1 MKIGNKVIPK
11 WGVAAIGAGAVAVV
25 GGIAAAVI
33 LNIGGK
39 NAFRNI
45 TVLDTLGSISVF
57 REAIN
62 DTMEAYVDMN
72 LESGDQVSVGP
83 ASELDLKL
91 DDDKYVYVEENTK
104 MYLQSEG
111 DSENSKTVIYLTEG
125 ATLHKLDTKLNE
137 NSTYEIRTPNATMA
151 IRGTITWARVYKG
164 ADGEVHSDF
173 QVYEGKTELQL
184 HTVDGT
190 PIGNPVDIPE
200 GYQMSTR
207 GGLDFS
213 EIIMQNVGGKLLES
227 APIDF
232 KEIPTQTL
240 CNLKSISNTGR
251 KMYIG
256 DDLLQNTVPIDW
268 NRNGLKDVFND
279 TKNVFIQKYRSS
291 LQNQSDL
298 PTQAATIGNIPEETT
313 AAPENVTE
321 AKTEPATTEPAT
333 TEAATTE
340 AATTQAPTTQAA
352 TTEAATTETATTEEE
367 TEEEAGGNNT
377 EPTTKEETTEK
388 ETESGT
394 AGGTEEE
401 TSSSVTY
408 YTVTFKLV
416 FHEESFDFAT
426 QTVASG
432 EAATKPLLEP
442 YGGSGKWAWYIAKNN
457 SDSADSAEY
466 SPYDFDTP
474 VTGDITIA
482 WYCID

>member
-1 MKIGNKVIPK
+1 MKIGKNVIPK

-62 DTMEAYVDMN
+62 DIMEAYVDMN

-91 DDDKYVYVEENTK
+91 DDDKFVYVEENTK

-151 IRGTITWARVYKG
+151 IRGTVTWARVYKG

-184 HTVDGT
+184 HTADGT
-190 PIGNPVDIPE
+190 PIGNPVVIPE
-200 GYQMSTR
+200 GHQMLTR
-207 GGLDFS
+207 GSQNFS
-213 EIIMQNVGGKLLES
+213 EIILQNVGSELSQS

-256 DDLLQNTVPIDW
+256 DDSLQNTVPIDW

-279 TKNVFIQKYRSS
+279 TKNVFIQKYKSS

-298 PTQAATIGNIPEETT
+298 PTQAATTGNIPEETT

-321 AKTEPATTEPAT
+321 AQTEPATTEAATEPAT

-352 TTEAATTETATTEEE
+352 TTETATTEEE
-367 TEEEAGGNNT
+367 TT
-377 EPTTKEETTEK
+377 EEETTE
-388 ETESGT
+388 E
-394 AGGTEEE
+394 GTEED
-401 TSSSVTY
+401 TSSSITS
-408 YTVTFKLV
+408 YTVTFQYNG
-416 FHEESFDFAT
+416 STFAT
-426 QTVASG
+426 QTVTSGGTAS
-432 EAATKPLLEP
+432 EP
-442 YGGSGKWAWYIAKNN
+442 KLRPAPIGSWYIDKGG
-457 SDSADSAEY
+457 SDSADESTAPSGAVEY
-466 SPYDFDTP
+466 SSYTFGTP
-474 VTGDITIA
+474 VTGDITLI
-482 WYCID
+482 WMGI

>member
-1 MKIGNKVIPK
+1 MKIGKNVIPK

-72 LESGDQVSVGP
+72 LEPGDQVSVGP

-91 DDDKYVYVEENTK
+91 DDDKFVYVEENTK

-184 HTVDGT
+184 HTADGT
-190 PIGNPVDIPE
+190 PIGNPVVIPE
-200 GYQMSTR
+200 GHQMLTR
-207 GGLDFS
+207 GSQNFS
-213 EIIMQNVGGKLLES
+213 EIILQNVGSELSQS

-232 KEIPTQTL
+232 NEIPTQTL

-251 KMYIG
+251 KLYIG
-256 DDLLQNTVPIDW
+256 DDSLRNTAPIDW

-279 TKNVFIQKYRSS
+279 TKNVFIQKYKSS

-298 PTQAATIGNIPEETT
+298 PTQAATTGNIPEETT

-321 AKTEPATTEPAT
+321 AQTEPATTEAATEPAT

-340 AATTQAPTTQAA
+340 PATTQAD
-352 TTEAATTETATTEEE
+352 TTETATTEEE

-388 ETESGT
+388 ETESSI
-394 AGGTEEE
+394 AGGSEEVTQ
-401 TSSSVTY
+401 TS
-408 YTVTFKLV
+408 YTVTFTYGGNT
-416 FHEESFDFAT
+416 FAT
-426 QTVASG
+426 QTVTNGGTAS
-432 EAATKPLLEP
+432 KPLLQP
-442 YGGSGKWAWYIAKNN
+442 TQDGMWVIVSTGDSSSDTTTGTSGA
-457 SDSADSAEY
+457 ADSTEY
-466 SPYDFDTP
+466 SSYTFDTP
-474 VTGDITIA
+474 VTGNITLI
-482 WYCID
+482 WQEISG

>member
-111 DSENSKTVIYLTEG
+111 DSENSKTVIYMSEG
-125 ATLHKLDTKLNE
+125 ASLHRIDKKLNE

-151 IRGTITWARVYKG
+151 IRGTVGWVQVTDSYHSKICLLEGTLTVFCNDPVVGQAKGQTITLEAGHK
-164 ADGEVHSDF
+164 AE
-173 QVYEGKTELQL
+173 
-184 HTVDGT
+184 
-190 PIGNPVDIPE
+190 IGGDQNH
-200 GYQMSTR
+200 
-207 GGLDFS
+207 S

-321 AKTEPATTEPAT
+321 AQTEPATTEPAT

-352 TTEAATTETATTEEE
+352 TTQQATTEEE

-377 EPTTKEETTEK
+377 EPTTKEEPTEK
-388 ETESGT
+388 ETESST
-394 AGGTEEE
+394 AGGSEEVTQ
-401 TSSSVTY
+401 TS
-408 YTVTFKLV
+408 YTVTF
-416 FHEESFDFAT
+416 EYGGNTFAT

-432 EAATKPLLEP
+432 GTASVPKLHPTA
-442 YGGSGKWAWYIAKNN
+442 YGTWCTVDAEGSTQYN
-457 SDSADSAEY
+457 SY
-466 SPYDFDTP
+466 SFSTP
-474 VTGDITIA
+474 VTGDITLIWMEVA
-482 WYCID
+482 G

>member
-1 MKIGNKVIPK
+1 MKIGKNVIPK

-91 DDDKYVYVEENTK
+91 DDDKFVYVEENTK

-111 DSENSKTVIYLTEG
+111 DSENSKTVIYMSEG
-125 ATLHKLDTKLNE
+125 ASLHKLDTKLNE

-151 IRGTITWARVYKG
+151 IRGTVTWARVYKG

-184 HTVDGT
+184 HTADGT
-190 PIGNPVDIPE
+190 PIGNPVVIPE
-200 GYQMSTR
+200 GHQMLTR
-207 GGLDFS
+207 GSQNFS
-213 EIIMQNVGGKLLES
+213 EIILQNVGGELSQS

-251 KMYIG
+251 KLYIG
-256 DDLLQNTVPIDW
+256 DDSLQNTVPIDW
-268 NRNGLKDVFND
+268 NRNGLKDIFND
-279 TKNVFIQKYRSS
+279 TKNVFIQKYKSS

-298 PTQAATIGNIPEETT
+298 PTQAATTGNTSEETT

-321 AKTEPATTEPAT
+321 AQTEPATTEAATEPAT

-340 AATTQAPTTQAA
+340 AATTQM
-352 TTEAATTETATTEEE
+352 ATTETATTEEE
-367 TEEEAGGNNT
+367 TT
-377 EPTTKEETTEK
+377 EEETTEE
-388 ETESGT
+388 ETEED
-394 AGGTEEE
+394 AGLST
-401 TSSSVTY
+401 TS
-408 YTVTFKLV
+408 YTVTFTYYG
-416 FHEESFDFAT
+416 DIFAT
-426 QTVASG
+426 QTVTSGGTASMPKLQPSASG
-432 EAATKPLLEP
+432 NWCTVT
-442 YGGSGKWAWYIAKNN
+442 
-457 SDSADSAEY
+457 DSSTEY
-466 SPYDFDTP
+466 SPYYFDTP
-474 VTGDITIA
+474 VTGNITLI
-482 WYCID
+482 WQEVSG

>member
-1 MKIGNKVIPK
+1 MKIGKNVIPK

-25 GGIAAAVI
+25 GGIVAAVI

-111 DSENSKTVIYLTEG
+111 DSENSKTVIYMSEG
-125 ATLHKLDTKLNE
+125 ASLHRIDNKLNE

-151 IRGTITWARVYKG
+151 IRGTVGWVQVIDSYHSKICLLEGTLTVFCNDPVEGQAKGQTITLEAGHK
-164 ADGEVHSDF
+164 AE
-173 QVYEGKTELQL
+173 
-184 HTVDGT
+184 
-190 PIGNPVDIPE
+190 IGGDQNH
-200 GYQMSTR
+200 
-207 GGLDFS
+207 S

-321 AKTEPATTEPAT
+321 AQTEPATTEPAT

-367 TEEEAGGNNT
+367 T
-377 EPTTKEETTEK
+377 
-388 ETESGT
+388 
-394 AGGTEEE
+394 TEEE
-401 TSSSVTY
+401 TEEDTGSSTTS
-408 YTVTFKLV
+408 YTVTFMYNGNT
-416 FHEESFDFAT
+416 FAK

-432 EAATKPLLEP
+432 GTASKPLLQP
-442 YGGSGKWAWYIAKNN
+442 TQVGNWYIASTGTSS
-457 SDSADSAEY
+457 SDTTTGSSGAFEPVEDSLY
-466 SPYDFDTP
+466 TFTTS
-474 VTGDITIA
+474 VTGDITLI
-482 WYCID
+482 WR

>member
-1 MKIGNKVIPK
+1 MKIGTKVIPK

-111 DSENSKTVIYLTEG
+111 DSENSKTVIYMSEG
-125 ATLHKLDTKLNE
+125 ASLHRIDKKLNE

-151 IRGTITWARVYKG
+151 IRGTVGWVKVTDRYHSEICLLEGTLTVFCNDPVEGQAKGQTITLEAGHK
-164 ADGEVHSDF
+164 AE
-173 QVYEGKTELQL
+173 
-184 HTVDGT
+184 
-190 PIGNPVDIPE
+190 IGGDQNH
-200 GYQMSTR
+200 
-207 GGLDFS
+207 S

-298 PTQAATIGNIPEETT
+298 PTQAATTGNIPEETT

-321 AKTEPATTEPAT
+321 AQTEPATTEPAT

-367 TEEEAGGNNT
+367 TEAPT
-377 EPTTKEETTEK
+377 EPATTE
-388 ETESGT
+388 
-394 AGGTEEE
+394 AATEEE
-401 TSSSVTY
+401 TSSSVTS
-408 YTVTFKLV
+408 YTVTF
-416 FHEESFDFAT
+416 EYNGSTFAT
-426 QTVASG
+426 QTVTSGGTASKPKLQPTASG
-432 EAATKPLLEP
+432 TWCTVDAE
-442 YGGSGKWAWYIAKNN
+442 GSTQYN
-457 SDSADSAEY
+457 SY
-466 SPYDFDTP
+466 SFSTP
-474 VTGDITIA
+474 VTGNITLTWIE
-482 WYCID
+482 IEE

>member
-1 MKIGNKVIPK
+1 MKIGKNVIPK

-57 REAIN
+57 RETIN

-111 DSENSKTVIYLTEG
+111 DSENSKTVIYMSEG
-125 ATLHKLDTKLNE
+125 ASLHRIDNKLNE

-151 IRGTITWARVYKG
+151 IRGTVGWVQVIDSYHSKICLLEGTLTVFCNDPVEGQAKGQTITLEAGHK
-164 ADGEVHSDF
+164 AE
-173 QVYEGKTELQL
+173 
-184 HTVDGT
+184 
-190 PIGNPVDIPE
+190 IGGDQNH
-200 GYQMSTR
+200 
-207 GGLDFS
+207 S

-313 AAPENVTE
+313 AATENVTE
-321 AKTEPATTEPAT
+321 AQTEPATTEPAT

-367 TEEEAGGNNT
+367 T
-377 EPTTKEETTEK
+377 
-388 ETESGT
+388 
-394 AGGTEEE
+394 TEEE
-401 TSSSVTY
+401 TEEDTGSSTTS
-408 YTVTFKLV
+408 YTVTFTYNG
-416 FHEESFDFAT
+416 STFAT
-426 QTVASG
+426 QTVTSGGTASRPKLQPSASG
-432 EAATKPLLEP
+432 NWFTVKA
-442 YGGSGKWAWYIAKNN
+442 
-457 SDSADSAEY
+457 ADSTEY
-466 SPYDFDTP
+466 SPYTFDTP
-474 VTGDITIA
+474 VTGNITLI
-482 WYCID
+482 WQVISG

>member
-1 MKIGNKVIPK
+1 MKIGTKVIPK

-33 LNIGGK
+33 LNIGGT

-91 DDDKYVYVEENTK
+91 DDDKYVYVEENTE

-200 GYQMSTR
+200 GYQIKTR
-207 GGLDFS
+207 GNQDIS
-213 EIIMQNVGGKLLES
+213 EIIMQNVGNKES
-227 APIDF
+227 QLAPINYR
-232 KEIPTQTL
+232 ELPTQTL
-240 CNLKSISNTGR
+240 CNLKSISDRGR
-251 KMYIG
+251 TLYVG
-256 DDLLQNTVPIDW
+256 DSSLQNRTPIDW
-268 NRNGLKDVFND
+268 NQNGLKDIINNSV
-279 TKNVFIQKYRSS
+279 NVFTQRYKAS
-291 LQNQSDL
+291 LQNQSVL
-298 PTQAATIGNIPEETT
+298 PTQAATTGNIPEETT

-321 AKTEPATTEPAT
+321 AQTEPATTEPAT

-367 TEEEAGGNNT
+367 TTEETEEE
-377 EPTTKEETTEK
+377 
-388 ETESGT
+388 
-394 AGGTEEE
+394 TEEE
-401 TSSSVTY
+401 TSSNITS
-408 YTVTFKLV
+408 YTVTF
-416 FHEESFDFAT
+416 EYSGSTFAK

-432 EAATKPLLEP
+432 GTVSVPKLQPTA
-442 YGGSGKWAWYIAKNN
+442 SGKWYIASTGTSS
-457 SDSADSAEY
+457 SDTTTGSSGASDPVED
-466 SPYDFDTP
+466 SPYTFTTP
-474 VTGDITIA
+474 VTGDITLI
-482 WYCID
+482 WK

>member
-1 MKIGNKVIPK
+1 MKIGKNVIPK

-91 DDDKYVYVEENTK
+91 DDDKFVYVEENTK

-111 DSENSKTVIYLTEG
+111 DSENSKTVIYMSEG
-125 ATLHKLDTKLNE
+125 ASLNRIDKKLNE

-151 IRGTITWARVYKG
+151 IRGTVGWVQVIDSYHSKICLLEGTLTVFCNDPVEGQAKGQTITLEAGHK
-164 ADGEVHSDF
+164 AE
-173 QVYEGKTELQL
+173 
-184 HTVDGT
+184 
-190 PIGNPVDIPE
+190 IGGDQNH
-200 GYQMSTR
+200 
-207 GGLDFS
+207 S

-298 PTQAATIGNIPEETT
+298 PTQAATTGNIPEETT
-313 AAPENVTE
+313 AATENVTE
-321 AKTEPATTEPAT
+321 AQTEPATTEPAT

-352 TTEAATTETATTEEE
+352 TTQQATTEEETTEEE
-367 TEEEAGGNNT
+367 TEEDTGSS
-377 EPTTKEETTEK
+377 TT
-388 ETESGT
+388 S
-394 AGGTEEE
+394 
-401 TSSSVTY
+401 
-408 YTVTFKLV
+408 YTVTFKYKG
-416 FHEESFDFAT
+416 STFAT
-426 QTVASG
+426 QIVTSGGTAS
-432 EAATKPLLEP
+432 KPLLQPTPEG
-442 YGGSGKWAWYIAKNN
+442 YWYIASTGTSS
-457 SDSADSAEY
+457 SDTTTGSSGASDY
-466 SPYDFDTP
+466 VKYPPYEFDTP
-474 VTGDITIA
+474 VTGNITIIWMEVA
-482 WYCID
+482 G

>member
-111 DSENSKTVIYLTEG
+111 DSENSKTVIYMSEG
-125 ATLHKLDTKLNE
+125 ASLHRIDKKLNE

-151 IRGTITWARVYKG
+151 IRGTVGWVQVIDSYHSKICLLEGTLTVFCNDPVEGQAKGQTITLEAGHK
-164 ADGEVHSDF
+164 AE
-173 QVYEGKTELQL
+173 
-184 HTVDGT
+184 
-190 PIGNPVDIPE
+190 IGGDQNH
-200 GYQMSTR
+200 
-207 GGLDFS
+207 S

-298 PTQAATIGNIPEETT
+298 PIQAATTGNIPEETT

-321 AKTEPATTEPAT
+321 AQTEPATTEPAT

-367 TEEEAGGNNT
+367 T
-377 EPTTKEETTEK
+377 
-388 ETESGT
+388 
-394 AGGTEEE
+394 TEEE
-401 TSSSVTY
+401 TEEDTGSSTTS
-408 YTVTFKLV
+408 YTVTFMYNGNT
-416 FHEESFDFAT
+416 FAK

-432 EAATKPLLEP
+432 GTASKPLLQP
-442 YGGSGKWAWYIAKNN
+442 TQVGNWYIASTGTSS
-457 SDSADSAEY
+457 SDTTTGSSGAFEPVEDSLY
-466 SPYDFDTP
+466 TFTTS
-474 VTGDITIA
+474 VTGDITLI
-482 WYCID
+482 WR